1 MQAIIGFLLFA
12 SLALAGCAHDTAAYH
27 YTPAPPP
34 SYLK

>member
-1 MQAIIGFLLFA
+1 MKFVFFG
-12 SLALAGCAHDTAAYH
+12 LALLALGACARDTSYH